1 MLKIYLV
8 DDEQMIIDE
17 LLEIVDWEKIGYTV
31 CGFSNDSRTAL
42 EETNLL
48 RPDVIICDINMGE
61 LNGLKMIGQVLQKYP
76 ETGVIF
82 LTAYDNFG
90 YAVEAVNLHALAYLM
105 KPVRTE
111 ELVRVLKE
119 YRSRRCQ
126 RVFFKFMEFALT
138 GRADEEEIKKAE
150 KESREYGFVRSEE
163 KYCFIVCGDG
173 IDVPEEA
180 IVSRSAEGRTLILM
194 RGDAFDESL
203 FSGADCCAGTGFY
216 GRENF
221 FRYASEAV
229 REYDGRQQA
238 GLSETEVIA
247 ALKQM
252 LEDMAQ
258 NYGDKISLKKYAD
271 QYHYNTSYLSEQFK
285 AYVGMNFIDYLVKT
299 RLEKAKILMRDPQ
312 MSMMEIAERVGY
324 EDYSHFSKLFK
335 KHERYSPVEYR
346 KNFC

>member
-1 MLKIYLV
+1 MHGRP
-8 DDEQMIIDE
+8 
-17 LLEIVDWEKIGYTV
+17 IGT
-31 CGFSNDSRTAL
+31 
-42 EETNLL
+42 
-48 RPDVIICDINMGE
+48 
-61 LNGLKMIGQVLQKYP
+61 
-76 ETGVIF
+76 
-82 LTAYDNFG
+82 
-90 YAVEAVNLHALAYLM
+90 
-105 KPVRTE
+105 
-111 ELVRVLKE
+111 
-119 YRSRRCQ
+119 
-126 RVFFKFMEFALT
+126 
-138 GRADEEEIKKAE
+138 
-150 KESREYGFVRSEE
+150 
-163 KYCFIVCGDG
+163 
-173 IDVPEEA
+173 
-180 IVSRSAEGRTLILM
+180 
-194 RGDAFDESL
+194 
-203 FSGADCCAGTGFY
+203 
-216 GRENF
+216 
-221 FRYASEAV
+221 AV